1 MYLGYGYGYGYY
13 DPFWF
18 GYGGW
23 SPYGWYAPFY
33 LPNAYDSNVG
43 SGRLQVKPRNAEV
56 YVDGY
61 YAGTVDDFDGALQ
74 RRRR

>member
-1 MYLGYGYGYGYY
+1 VYLGYGYGYGYY

-43 SGRLQVKPRNAEV
+43 SGRLQVSRAMLRSTLTATMP
-56 YVDGY
+56 GP
-61 YAGTVDDFDGALQ
+61 
-74 RRRR
+74 